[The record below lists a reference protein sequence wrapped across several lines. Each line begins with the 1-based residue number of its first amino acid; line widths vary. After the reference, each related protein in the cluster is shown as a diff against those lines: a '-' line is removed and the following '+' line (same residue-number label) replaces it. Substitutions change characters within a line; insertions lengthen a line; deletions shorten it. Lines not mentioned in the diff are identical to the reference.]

1 MKKKTLL
8 VIVALLCLTTVL
20 AVSSSTVNADSI
32 DLKGNYLYDRQGKAH
47 KIPITRKGNHPK
59 AAERVAKLIAKCVG
73 KKAGDTD

>member
-20 AVSSSTVNADSI
+20 AVSSNTVNADSI

-47 KIPITRKGNHPK
+47 KIPITRRDTRS
-59 AAERVAKLIAKCVG
+59 RVQLSVWLS
-73 KKAGDTD
+73 